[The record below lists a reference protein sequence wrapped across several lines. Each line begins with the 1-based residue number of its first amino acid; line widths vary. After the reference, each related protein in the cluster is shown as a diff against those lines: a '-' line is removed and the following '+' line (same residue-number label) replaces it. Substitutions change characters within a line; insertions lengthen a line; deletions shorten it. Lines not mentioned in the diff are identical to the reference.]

1 MKNPGGQIHIDN
13 VKKGDL
19 GPFTFL
25 VEKYKNMAYTI
36 AIKILGNAEDAE
48 DAAQER
54 FVKAY
59 LQINALLFDYFFRL
73 KTGRL
78 AKS

>member
-1 MKNPGGQIHIDN
+1 M
-13 VKKGDL
+13 
-19 GPFTFL
+19 
-25 VEKYKNMAYTI
+25 
-36 AIKILGNAEDAE
+36 GNAEDAE
-48 DAAQER
+48 DAAEER